1 MGGMS
6 TMALAGVQ
14 FLFIGATFGAMYA
27 WLAPSGLAT
36 WARVLASL
44 LVALLF
50 TVALI
55 ALHDIARRRAKIRS
69 VRQPELMDGRAV
81 VLVGHIVTVGQT
93 MTAPFSG
100 AECAASFFTASVT
113 GARGARSVILDGYS
127 IAPCVFRTSLGDL
140 RLNDYPP
147 TTHQAFLADP
157 DKAPAV
163 FARAASLRAARGA
176 RLATTGTRFAK
187 CGFTT

>member
-69 VRQPELMDGRAV
+69 VRQPELMDGRGGPRRA
-81 VLVGHIVTVGQT
+81 HRHRRAK

-113 GARGARSVILDGYS
+113 GARGARAVILDGYS
-127 IAPCVFRTSLGDL
+127 IAPGVFRTSVGDL

>member
-55 ALHDIARRRAKIRS
+55 ALHDIARRRAMIRS
-69 VRQPELMDGRAV
+69 VRQPELMDGRGGPRRAHRHRRANDDGAV
-81 VLVGHIVTVGQT
+81 FGSRV
-93 MTAPFSG
+93 
-100 AECAASFFTASVT
+100 
-113 GARGARSVILDGYS
+113 RSVVFYCIGYGR
-127 IAPCVFRTSLGDL
+127 PR
-140 RLNDYPP
+140 RP
-147 TTHQAFLADP
+147 
-157 DKAPAV
+157 
-163 FARAASLRAARGA
+163 RASSSMATRSLRVCSER
-176 RLATTGTRFAK
+176 RWET
-187 CGFTT
+187 